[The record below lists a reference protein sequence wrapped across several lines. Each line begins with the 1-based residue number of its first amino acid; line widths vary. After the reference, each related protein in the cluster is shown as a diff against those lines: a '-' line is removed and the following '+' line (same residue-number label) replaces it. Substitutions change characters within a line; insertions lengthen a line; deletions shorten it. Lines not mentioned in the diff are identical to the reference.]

1 LRQRHLRQHRWETP
15 IGSRD
20 SISWPSSVH

>member
-1 LRQRHLRQHRWETP
+1 LRQRHLRQHRRETP
-15 IGSRD
+15 IGCRD